1 MKLFNR
7 ERKFFSTDESN
18 TGGSFLDEIGEGITD
33 SETEKDFD
41 DDIDFAKI
49 SVEEEVVE
57 DISNKEEVIPAE
69 EANKEVS
76 PEPKEESSELEEIKK
91 QNALLIERLNSLQE
105 QINNKT
111 AVKEESVKQEEVQ
124 NKDTET
130 IDIFGGQDFDEVLSD
145 KNKFIGMLANY
156 GKVIMQ
162 ETFKTIAVQLPNVVN
177 EQVVYQTK
185 TKEMADEFYR
195 VNSDL
200 ANVRPTVSAVMQSV
214 IAENPGMDMTNILSK
229 TAEKT
234 RELLGIKSKIDNVS
248 GTSSIPPT
256 APLSSSK
263 RAGTVIKRMEVS
275 DEIEA
280 LKNMGF

>member
-1 MKLFNR
+1 
-7 ERKFFSTDESN
+7 
-18 TGGSFLDEIGEGITD
+18 
-33 SETEKDFD
+33 
-41 DDIDFAKI
+41 
-49 SVEEEVVE
+49 
-57 DISNKEEVIPAE
+57 
-69 EANKEVS
+69 
-76 PEPKEESSELEEIKK
+76 
-91 QNALLIERLNSLQE
+91 
-105 QINNKT
+105 
-111 AVKEESVKQEEVQ
+111 
-124 NKDTET
+124 
-130 IDIFGGQDFDEVLSD
+130 
-145 KNKFIGMLANY
+145 MLANY

-214 IAENPGMDMTNILSK
+214 IAENPRMDMTNILSK

-234 RELLGIKSKIDNVS
+234 RELLGIKAKIDNVS